1 MSKSYFLAIDTSNY
15 TTSAALY
22 CPESNEMLSETL
34 LLPVSHGQKGLRQS
48 DAVFLHT
55 KQLSEILC
63 PLIKGKKIL
72 AVGASAKPRN
82 QEGSYMPCFLV
93 GENTAKSISA
103 ALDVPFYAF
112 SHQQGHIAAALFGAG
127 RLDLWDKRIIAFHV
141 SGGTTEAVIK
151 NENGDI
157 NIIGGT
163 ADISAGQLIDR
174 TGVMMGL
181 DFPCGKEIEK
191 LALNSSF
198 NQKIKISSNNGFV
211 NLSGF
216 ENKAKELYIKTSD
229 KEKTAAYV
237 IQCILKVLEQLTLSA
252 TENYGRLPIIYSGGV
267 MSCRYIQEYFKER
280 YGGIFSPPQY
290 SCDNAAGVAVLTQ
303 NQFKRR

>member
-1 MSKSYFLAIDTSNY
+1 MSNSYFLAIDTSNY

-22 CPESNEMLSETL
+22 CPESRQMLSETL
-34 LLPVSHGQKGLRQS
+34 LLPVKQGEKGLRQS

-63 PLIKGKKIL
+63 PLIRGKKIS
-72 AVGASAKPRN
+72 AVGASIKPRN

-93 GENTAKSISA
+93 GENTAKSIAA

-112 SHQQGHIAAALFGAG
+112 SHQEGHIAAALFGAG
-127 RLDLWDKRIIAFHV
+127 RLDLWDEKILAFHV
-141 SGGTTEAVIK
+141 SGGTTESVIK
-151 NENGDI
+151 TEDGRI
-157 NIIGGT
+157 EILGGT

-174 TGVMMGL
+174 AGVMMGL
-181 DFPCGKEIEK
+181 DFPCGKQIEK
-191 LALNSSF
+191 LALNSTYT
-198 NQKIKISSNNGFV
+198 QKIKISNKNGFI

-216 ENKAKELYIKTSD
+216 ENKAKELYFQSAD
-229 KEKTAAYV
+229 KEKVASFV
-237 IQCILKVLEQLTLSA
+237 IECIVQGLEHLTLA
-252 TENYGRLPIIYSGGV
+252 AIQKHGQLPIIYSGGV
-267 MSCRYIQEYFKER
+267 MSCKHIQQYFKEK

-290 SCDNAAGVAVLTQ
+290 SCDNAAGIAVLTQ